1 MVNTM
6 RVLPRISLLSALLF
20 SPAILSAQTWAD
32 PASWANVPAPTATAD
47 VIYSAPTDPGYDPK
61 SQRLDVYQ
69 NAAATPSSKAPVL
82 VYIHG
87 GAWNHG
93 EKPAS
98 WHGFRPWLAA
108 GFSIINVEYRLVDA
122 APAPAAVEDVR
133 CVLSWVSQNA
143 AKYNFDTSRVVT
155 YGTSSGGHLAMMAAF
170 LPAGNAID
178 PPPCKTQPHVS
189 AVLDFYGP
197 YHLEPTQPG
206 AFKSPSTARWM
217 GSDPKPS
224 LESKEHAM
232 SPSTYVRRGIPPV
245 FIAHGDADPVVP
257 YVASVT
263 LKADLDK
270 AGVRNL
276 FDTVPGGGHGKWT
289 PDQQQRVEL
298 DSLHFLQ
305 SLGIIP

>member
-6 RVLPRISLLSALLF
+6 RSLARISLLSALLF
-20 SPAILSAQTWAD
+20 SPAILSAQSWAD
-32 PASWANVPAPTATAD
+32 PAAWASAPAPTATAD
-47 VIYSAPTDPGYDPK
+47 IIYTAPTDPGYAPK

-69 NAAATPSSKAPVL
+69 NAAATSAAKAPVL

-98 WHGFRPWLAA
+98 WHGFRAWLAA
-108 GFSIINVEYRLVDA
+108 GFSIVNVEYRLVDA

-133 CVLSWVSQNA
+133 CVLSWVQQNA
-143 AKYNFDTSRVVT
+143 ARYNFDTSRVVT
-155 YGTSSGGHLAMMAAF
+155 YGTSSGGHLAMMTAF
-170 LPAGNAID
+170 LPASNPID
-178 PPPCKTQPHVS
+178 PPQCKAQPHVA

-217 GSDPKPS
+217 GADPQPS
-224 LESKEHAM
+224 LEAKEHAM
-232 SPSTYVRRGIPPV
+232 SPSTYVRQGIPPV
-245 FIAHGDADPVVP
+245 FIAHGDADPTVP
-257 YVASVT
+257 YLASVT

-270 AGVRNL
+270 AGVKSL
-276 FDTVPGGGHGKWT
+276 FDTVPGGGHGKW
-289 PDQQQRVEL
+289 PLEEQQRVEL